1 MYTILAGKTRLDIM
15 TLHHL
20 LTDPTGDFT
29 TSIPN
34 FCERWSSPS
43 PTSWHFSICLHFYS
57 SLKRKSIVV
66 IVWQVLSLHYQICC
80 AFSKIISLH
89 SDLQTSSILFMGIYD
104 TFQYCTRLCPPV
116 SSLASQVT
124 MNITHDISLPWM
136 IVQKSRK
143 VCAVCLNL
151 TN

>member
-34 FCERWSSPS
+34 FCERWSSVEGPCRENLHPHQLHDIFQS
-43 PTSWHFSICLHFYS
+43 VSIFTVLYILKNS
-57 SLKRKSIVV
+57 KRKSIMTSF
-66 IVWQVLSLHYQICC
+66 IFTISDLLCIL
-80 AFSKIISLH
+80 KIISLH

-124 MNITHDISLPWM
+124 MNITHDISLM
-136 IVQKSRK
+136 SGGV
-143 VCAVCLNL
+143 L
-151 TN
+151 